1 MTRPKSLQVHVSFE
15 LAERVR
21 SAAERRDISVS
32 EWIRSLLQ
40 QACDEDDLNVGLSTW
55 LKRLNHHSVF
65 TMVGVDALLSGHVDH
80 GLRGRAHEAYVRR
93 CEQLCSAT
101 ITVTGRVASRKMLPT
116 PPRAS
121 WLFRADGL
129 AWSRAVGE
137 AERQPVRRHQSW
149 PPRLQCPRWL
159 PQSCC

>member
-21 SAAERRDISVS
+21 NAAERRDISVS

-80 GLRGRAHEAYVRR
+80 DLRGRVHKAYARR
-93 CEQLCSAT
+93 CAEFGLVQ
-101 ITVTGRVASRKMLPT
+101 T
-116 PPRAS
+116 PI
-121 WLFRADGL
+121 DG
-129 AWSRAVGE
+129 GFDE
-137 AERQPVRRHQSW
+137 A
-149 PPRLQCPRWL
+149 
-159 PQSCC
+159 